1 MKKNQKVAASNTQG
15 KIAVFDY
22 SGIETLLTDAIHSCM
37 NECKLTSDTVKL
49 LESATKNRNKLAKEI
64 ALAFFA
70 HPVATHYIAMVDG
83 EAEYMASVLGDNLF
97 SYDSSKDSVSIVF
110 VHGKQYMKENRG
122 KFVSDIQDDMP
133 CVYYSATFS
142 LYEQ

>member
-22 SGIETLLTDAIHSCM
+22 SGIETLLTDAIHSCT

-49 LESATKNRNKLAKEI
+49 LESATKNRNKLAKAI
-64 ALAFFA
+64 SLAFFA

-97 SYDSSKDSVSIVF
+97 SYDSSEDSVSIVF
-110 VHGKQYMKENRG
+110 VYSKQYTKENRG
-122 KFVSDIQDDMP
+122 KFVSDIQDDIP

-142 LYEQ
+142 SYEQ